1 MAINV
6 CFNSI
11 RCSPLKLALLTILV
25 SSTIVK
31 AFDVDVT
38 HKVTFT
44 IQIGNETS
52 GDIVIGLFGKVTPKT
67 VENFY
72 RLASDGYEGKSY
84 RNSLFH
90 RVIPNFMIQGG
101 DITSRD
107 GRGTFSIYGEKF
119 DDENFVLNHGQ
130 PGLLSMANAG
140 KDTNGSQFFITLV
153 PTPWLDGHHTVFG
166 KVLDGMD
173 IVYRIGS
180 VETNTDDRP
189 KVDVFISDSKSEIVS
204 FQTTL
209 E

>member
-1 MAINV
+1 
-6 CFNSI
+6 
-11 RCSPLKLALLTILV
+11 
-25 SSTIVK
+25 
-31 AFDVDVT
+31 
-38 HKVTFT
+38 
-44 IQIGNETS
+44 
-52 GDIVIGLFGKVTPKT
+52 
-67 VENFY
+67 
-72 RLASDGYEGKSY
+72 
-84 RNSLFH
+84 
-90 RVIPNFMIQGG
+90 MIQGG